1 MMTKYDILHDK
12 LMRKV
17 DAGLIS
23 ESKAVEMDN
32 IIYNKY
38 SDVEVTE
45 AEVAEYLDDEM
56 GKSYSTDGF
65 NSDVATKDANTKAD
79 ASDKSD
85 LPEVND
91 NVEQM
96 DDEMGKPV
104 STDGFNADVATTD
117 ANTAANPADKS
128 NLPEVND
135 KVEQMDDEMGK
146 SYAECVAA
154 IDKMLAEVSDVTYEE
169 TDELIETQNK
179 VFKAFESGCIDV
191 DTALNYLDALDVTN
205 YEFE

>member
-1 MMTKYDILHDK
+1 MDKLLLLLKQLSKNIIIERNGLSMMTKYDILHDK

-56 GKSYSTDGF
+56 GKSY
-65 NSDVATKDANTKAD
+65 
-79 ASDKSD
+79 
-85 LPEVND
+85 
-91 NVEQM
+91 
-96 DDEMGKPV
+96 

-191 DTALNYLDALDVTN
+191 DTTLTYLDALDVTN